1 MTDAPPPSIPPS
13 IPPRK
18 RPSSEAR
25 APAVTTVPGRGEIH
39 TNGTAHA
46 PVQRADEA
54 RPARG
59 SRTEE
64 EERPAPVTS
73 RVDRSR
79 RSRAPQPEDARPV
92 PSPFPVVGP
101 PSDEDLPDGP
111 SPLAVAV
118 EQTGQWLRKAAS
130 ATGASMSAA
139 YASLTRPRPK
149 DDPMTANPE
158 APSAPPRSMPPTAP
172 ATTGGAPT
180 VRPASGRTPLVGGP
194 GPRRVRL
201 AISRLD
207 PWSVMKLSFLLSFA
221 AGIVLVVAV
230 SVLWL
235 TLDGLHVFTSMNDL
249 VKQIVGSES
258 KINILDYVQF
268 TKVLSVTTLI
278 AVIDVFLLTALATIG
293 AFLYNVVAALV
304 GGVHVTMTDE

>member
-1 MTDAPPPSIPPS
+1 
-13 IPPRK
+13 
-18 RPSSEAR
+18 
-25 APAVTTVPGRGEIH
+25 
-39 TNGTAHA
+39 
-46 PVQRADEA
+46 
-54 RPARG
+54 
-59 SRTEE
+59 
-64 EERPAPVTS
+64 
-73 RVDRSR
+73 
-79 RSRAPQPEDARPV
+79 
-92 PSPFPVVGP
+92 
-101 PSDEDLPDGP
+101 P

-118 EQTGQWLRKAAS
+118 EQTGEWLKKAES

-158 APSAPPRSMPPTAP
+158 APSAAPRTVPPTAP

-180 VRPASGRTPLVGGP
+180 VRPASGRTPVVGP

-201 AISRLD
+201 AVSRLD
-207 PWSVMKLSFLLSFA
+207 PWSVMKLAFLLSFA

-235 TLDGLHVFTSMNDL
+235 TLDGLHVFTSINNL
-249 VKQIVGSES
+249 VQQIVGAES

-268 TKVLSVTTLI
+268 SKVLSVSTLV

-304 GGVHVTMTDE
+304 GGVHVTMTDD

>member
-92 PSPFPVVGP
+92 PSPFPVVG
-101 PSDEDLPDGP
+101 LPVLVPDRTGDATV
-111 SPLAVAV
+111 LAEVAV
-118 EQTGQWLRKAAS
+118 DLSGAA
-130 ATGASMSAA
+130 TVEVYGVW
-139 YASLTRPRPK
+139 TRDGHLIFRC
-149 DDPMTANPE
+149 DGE
-158 APSAPPRSMPPTAP
+158 CLFPSA
-172 ATTGGAPT
+172 
-180 VRPASGRTPLVGGP
+180 
-194 GPRRVRL
+194 
-201 AISRLD
+201 
-207 PWSVMKLSFLLSFA
+207 
-221 AGIVLVVAV
+221 
-230 SVLWL
+230 
-235 TLDGLHVFTSMNDL
+235 H
-249 VKQIVGSES
+249 
-258 KINILDYVQF
+258 
-268 TKVLSVTTLI
+268 
-278 AVIDVFLLTALATIG
+278 
-293 AFLYNVVAALV
+293 
-304 GGVHVTMTDE
+304 